1 MMIKDLDSNEL
12 PASADADVCIIGAGA
27 AGLTIGLRLA
37 RCGIDVL
44 ILESGGAAQEPA
56 MQALNDCE
64 IAGHRFSGAE
74 GGRFR
79 VLGGSTTQWGGQILP
94 MSPIDFEARS
104 WIKHRGWPISSSEVA
119 GHYRRVIEMIGLGS
133 AIADDAHVWRSVG
146 MDQPRI
152 GNEGAELFFTRWCPE
167 PDFAYLFRDEIA
179 RTQNLRCVLHATV
192 TGFLAEGQ
200 MVTHAC
206 ARNLAGRRIDVR
218 AQRFILAIGGIE
230 SPRLLLHP
238 LATGETPPW
247 ASDLIGRFF
256 QDHPGL
262 TCADIVP
269 RNRAELHRLFD
280 NVIHGNMRYQPR
292 LRLSD
297 ETQRKWRLLQVNNA
311 IIFQSNR
318 NEALSRGRTVGK
330 SLLRGRMQLRSLA
343 DLFTAGSGIARVAWR
358 TLVQHRGFNF
368 DDLGARL
375 GMQLE
380 QQPDPDSRVTLTDS
394 VDAMGLRRARI
405 DWRIGMPE
413 VETAAMATEIYKR
426 SFEAAGVAKLKIDA
440 DVAARSPDL
449 IDRMNDQAHHNG
461 TLRMGISPRD
471 GVVDK
476 NLKTFGTSNFYVCG
490 SSVFPTGSSSNPT
503 HTLLALGLRLADRL
517 LAAEPARG
525 G

>member
-1 MMIKDLDSNEL
+1 MIKDLDSNEL
-12 PASADADVCIIGAGA
+12 PASADTDVCIIGAGA
-27 AGLTIGLRLA
+27 AGLTIGLQLVR
-37 RCGIDVL
+37 RGIDVL
-44 ILESGGAAQEPA
+44 ILESGGTAQEPA
-56 MQALNDCE
+56 MQALNACE

-79 VLGGSTTQWGGQILP
+79 AVGGSTTQWGGQILP

-104 WIKHRGWPISSSEVA
+104 WIEHSGWPIAYGELA
-119 GHYRRVIEMIGLGS
+119 EHYRRVIEMIGLGG
-133 AIADDAHVWRSVG
+133 AIADDADVWRSVG
-146 MDQPRI
+146 MTQPRI

-167 PDFAYLFRDEIA
+167 PDFSHLFRDEIA

-192 TGFLAEGQ
+192 TGFRAEGQ

-218 AQRFILAIGGIE
+218 ARRFILAIGGIE

-238 LATGETPPW
+238 LATGEASPW

-256 QDHPGL
+256 QDHPGV

-280 NVIHGNMRYQPR
+280 NVIYGNMRYQPR

-297 ETQRKWRLLQVNNA
+297 ETQRKWHLLQVNSTV
-311 IIFQSNR
+311 IFQSNR
-318 NEALSRGRTVGK
+318 NEALSRARAVGK
-330 SLLRGRMQLRSLA
+330 KLLRGRAELRSLPH
-343 DLFTAGSGIARVAWR
+343 LFTAGPDVARVVWR
-358 TLVQHRGFNF
+358 TVVQHRGFNF

-380 QQPDPDSRVTLTDS
+380 QQPDPDSRVTLTDA
-394 VDAMGLRRARI
+394 VDKMGLRRARI
-405 DWRIGMPE
+405 DWRIGMRE
-413 VETAAMATEIYKR
+413 VETAATAAEIYMR
-426 SFEAAGVAKLKIDA
+426 SFEAAGIGRVKIDA

-449 IDRMNDQAHHNG
+449 IARMNDQAHHNG
-461 TLRMGISPRD
+461 TVRMGKSPRT

-476 NLKTFGTSNFYVCG
+476 DLKVFGTSNFYVCG
-490 SSVFPTGSSSNPT
+490 SAVFPTGSSSNPT

-517 LAAEPARG
+517 VAEQAHG
-525 G
+525 S